1 MENPQFRNDGK
12 GDFSTSER
20 AFNNTETH
28 LEAVVNRTTYDVSH
42 DSSLRIKVA
51 DFQEALKLKNI
62 GLDYQGTNQ
71 ILLSKRWKEI
81 EHLQG

>member
-1 MENPQFRNDGK
+1 MIENECIENPQFRNDGK

-20 AFNNTETH
+20 AFNNFETH

-71 ILLSKRWKEI
+71 ILLSKR
-81 EHLQG
+81 